1 MSIKDSLPKMVC
13 TTCLKKLENI
23 HRFAKMAAE
32 MQEKFRMLLATK
44 QEKPKIKIKSLDD
57 INKEAVKECNNK
69 SVVIND
75 ENYKENFISGWKSK
89 LKSDL
94 DDENIEMN
102 LDVAVEIVGSDVNT
116 TEVKLDDDITTE
128 NNLTDERNFNKKN
141 EHKITR
147 KKNKIE
153 RKREK
158 EKGDE

>member
-102 LDVAVEIVGSDVNT
+102 LDVAVEIVGSDVNNT

-147 KKNKIE
+147 KKNKE
-153 RKREK
+153 KRRI
-158 EKGDE
+158 